1 MTECTNEEKVLGVFE
16 KLRRAML
23 ANDPEPMRA
32 LVADDYR
39 GSDAGGRMHDRE
51 AYLEAYGPGGVE
63 LDAFEVDELE
73 TVAWS
78 DAVLVRG
85 TAEIQGRYGPHEFEH
100 RLRFLDVYGQR
111 DAGWRLLASHVC
123 DIATD

>member
-1 MTECTNEEKVLGVFE
+1 MAERANEESVLGVFHE
-16 KLRRAML
+16 LRRAML
-23 ANDPEPMRA
+23 ANDPEPLRA
-32 LVADDYR
+32 LVAEDYR

-51 AYLEAYGPGGVE
+51 GFLEAYGPGGVE
-63 LDAFEVDELE
+63 LDVFDVSDVE

-100 RLRFLDVYGQR
+100 RLRFLDVYRRG
-111 DAGWRLLASHVC
+111 DAGWQLLASHVC
-123 DIATD
+123 DIAPD